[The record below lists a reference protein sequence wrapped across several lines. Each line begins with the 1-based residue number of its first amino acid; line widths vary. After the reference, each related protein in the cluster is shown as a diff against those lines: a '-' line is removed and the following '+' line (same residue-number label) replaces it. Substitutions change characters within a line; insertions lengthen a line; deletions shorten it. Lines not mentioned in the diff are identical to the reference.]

1 MSAPDARD
9 GLPTLASVEDLRT
22 TLDAMGEGLVV
33 QEESGAIVFWNPS
46 TERIL
51 GLTAAQISGRTSLDP
66 RWRSV
71 HGNGTPFPGEDHP
84 AMVTLRTGQPQSNV
98 LMGVHRPSGELVWIS
113 VSSRLL
119 SRAEGK
125 PRAVLATFRDITR
138 EREALIELRRREALL
153 HATIDSLPAGLFVTE
168 DGFGRVLRFNA
179 PLLEVLALGAL
190 EEPLRQGRLAA
201 SELYQ
206 HLAGLVVD
214 AEAWREFEQACRRIG
229 HGTALEREFRVADGR
244 TLRCAVRPIIDDSN
258 SRIGLLHGIE
268 DLTPRVRADEE
279 RRSLEHRLQEVQRIE
294 SIGVLAGGIAHDF
307 NNLLTS
313 IIGSAELALMAASEG
328 SALARQMERILQAS
342 SRATM
347 LCQQMLSYAG
357 SNISGVR
364 RIHLTDTVREALAN
378 LGPSS
383 DSRVRLESELA
394 SELPALLAD
403 PAAVVQVAQA
413 LLRNALESFGP
424 EGGVVR
430 VSTRVERF
438 ESAEFA
444 RAAFAPSLPAG
455 DYLVLEIADTGCG
468 IEPKVLTRIFD
479 PFFSTKF
486 TGSGLG
492 LSAVI
497 GIVRKH
503 KGALFVDSRVG
514 HGTRV
519 RVVLPVAP
527 SPRAS

>member
-1 MSAPDARD
+1 MSAPDARNA
-9 GLPTLASVEDLRT
+9 LTPLASVDDLRT
-22 TLDAMGEGLVV
+22 TLDSMSEGLVV

-46 TERIL
+46 AERIL
-51 GLTAAQISGRTSLDP
+51 GLTGEQLSGRTSLDP
-66 RWRSV
+66 RWRCV
-71 HGNGTPFPGEDHP
+71 RANGTPFPGEEHP
-84 AMVTLRTGQPQSNV
+84 AMVTLRTGAPQASV
-98 LMGVHRPSGELVWIS
+98 LMGVHRPSGDLVWIN

-119 SRAEGK
+119 PRSEGK
-125 PRAVLATFRDITR
+125 ARAVLATFRDITR
-138 EREALIELRRREALL
+138 ERDALIELRRREALL

-190 EEPLRQGRLAA
+190 EEPLRQGRLAG

-214 AEAWREFEQACRRIG
+214 AELWHEFEQSCRRLG
-229 HGTALEREFRVADGR
+229 HGAALEREFRVADGR
-244 TLRCAVRPIIDDSN
+244 MLRCAVRPIVDDSDT
-258 SRIGLLHGIE
+258 RIGLLHGIE
-268 DLTPRVRADEE
+268 DVTPRVRADEE
-279 RRSLEHRLQEVQRIE
+279 RRSLEHRLQEVQRLE
-294 SIGVLAGGIAHDF
+294 SLGVLAGGIAHDF

-313 IIGSAELALMAASEG
+313 IIGSAELAFMHAPEG

-357 SNISGVR
+357 SNLSAVR
-364 RIHLTDTVREALAN
+364 RIHLSDTVREALAN
-378 LGPSS
+378 LGLAP
-383 DSRVRLESELA
+383 DTRVQLEREFA

-403 PAAVVQVAQA
+403 PAAVVQVAQN
-413 LLRNALESFGP
+413 LVRNALESFGP
-424 EGGVVR
+424 EGGVVK
-430 VSTRVERF
+430 VATRVERF
-438 ESAEFA
+438 DGPAFA
-444 RAAFAPSLPAG
+444 QAAFAPSLPGG

-468 IEPKVLTRIFD
+468 IEPKVLARIFD

-503 KGALFVDSRVG
+503 KGALFVESAAG
-514 HGTRV
+514 KGTRV

-527 SPRAS
+527 SPKAP

>member
-1 MSAPDARD
+1 MSAMDVD
-9 GLPTLASVEDLRT
+9 GLQPLATVEDLRT

-33 QEESGAIVFWNPS
+33 QEESGAVVFWNPS
-46 TERIL
+46 AERIL
-51 GLTAAQISGRTSLDP
+51 GLTGEQLSRRAELDP
-66 RWRSV
+66 RWRCV
-71 HGNGTPFPGEDHP
+71 RADGTPFPFEEHP
-84 AMVTLRTGQPQSNV
+84 AMVTLRTGAAQASV
-98 LMGVHRPSGELVWIS
+98 LMGVHRAAGDLAWIQ

-119 SRAEGK
+119 PRAEGK
-125 PRAVLATFRDITR
+125 PRAALATLRDVTR
-138 EREALIELRRREALL
+138 EREALHELRRREALL
-153 HATIDSLPAGLFVTE
+153 KATIDSLPAGLFVSE

-206 HLAGLVVD
+206 HIAGLVLD
-214 AEAWREFEQACRRIG
+214 AELWNEFEQACRRLG
-229 HGTALEREFRVADGR
+229 HGTALEREFRVSDGR
-244 TLRCAVRPIIDDSN
+244 TLRCVVRPIVDDSN
-258 SRIGLLHGIE
+258 TRVGLLHGIE
-268 DLTPRVRADEE
+268 DVTLRVRANEE
-279 RRSLEHRLQEVQRIE
+279 RRSLEHRVQEVQRLE
-294 SIGVLAGGIAHDF
+294 SLGVLAGGIAHDF

-313 IIGSAELALMAASEG
+313 IIGSAELASMSAAQG

-357 SNISGVR
+357 SNISAVR
-364 RIHLTDTVREALAN
+364 RIHLSDTVREALEG
-378 LGPSS
+378 LGTAPEAH
-383 DSRVRLESELA
+383 VKLERDLA
-394 SELPALLAD
+394 RELPALLAD
-403 PAAVVQVAQA
+403 QGAVVQVTQS
-413 LLRNALESFGP
+413 LVRNALESLGP

-430 VSTRVERF
+430 IVTR
-438 ESAEFA
+438 AEHFDANDFA
-444 RAAFAPSLPAG
+444 RAAFAPSLPCG
-455 DYLVLEIADTGCG
+455 EYLVLEIADSGCG
-468 IEPKVLTRIFD
+468 IEPTVLVRILD

-503 KGALFVDSRVG
+503 KGALFVESAVG
-514 HGTRV
+514 KGTRV

-527 SPRAS
+527 SPKVP